1 MPITDQ
7 TPDGQR
13 TRKGGRSAGW
23 DAFEAVVHERR
34 AVREFS
40 RAPVPEHDVHDL
52 LDAAILAP
60 SSSNLQPFEL
70 CWVRTSEAKR
80 KLVRA
85 CMSQPA
91 ARTAAELIVC
101 VARWDRCD
109 ETRKELAR
117 WLRDQPRIPRAATFY
132 YDHLAQLAY
141 DQGPLG
147 LYGRARRLLL
157 RPLLLALPLPRGP
170 WTREDVRVWAVK
182 STALACEN
190 LMLAARAKGL
200 DTCPMEGVDPIRVG
214 RIVGLDA
221 SQWRRTWDL
230 TMVIAVGHRSP
241 DARVGARWR
250 RERAR
255 LVREL

>member
-1 MPITDQ
+1 MPTITKATNGPRAGTTDRWDQ
-7 TPDGQR
+7 L
-13 TRKGGRSAGW
+13 
-23 DAFEAVVHERR
+23 EAVIQARR
-34 AVREFS
+34 AVRDFS
-40 RAPVPEHDVHDL
+40 SAAIAERDVREM

-70 CWVRTSEAKR
+70 CWVRSPEAKQ

-85 CMSQPA
+85 CLSQPA

-101 VARWDRCD
+101 VARWDHCD
-109 ETRKELAR
+109 DTRKELAA
-117 WLRDQPRIPRAATFY
+117 WLHEQPDIPRVAKFY
-132 YDHLAQLAY
+132 YDHLAQFAY

-147 LYGRARRLLL
+147 LYGRARRMLLA
-157 RPLLLALPLPRGP
+157 PLLLAMPLPRGP

-214 RIVGLDA
+214 KIVGLRG
-221 SQWRRTWDL
+221 SEWRRSWDL
-230 TMVIAVGHRSP
+230 TMVIAIGQRSP
-241 DARVGARWR
+241 TARIGERWR
-250 RERAR
+250 RERSL